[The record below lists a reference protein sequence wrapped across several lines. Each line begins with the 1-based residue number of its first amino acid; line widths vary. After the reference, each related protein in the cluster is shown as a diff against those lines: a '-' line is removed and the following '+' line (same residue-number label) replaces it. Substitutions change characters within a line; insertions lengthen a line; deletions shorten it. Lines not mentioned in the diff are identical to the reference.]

1 MNEHLKS
8 VINLVQQSKGLS
20 DDEKKEALN
29 ALKKVGEE
37 LRAYELSAE
46 LEASLEKVRHKTMK
60 MRNTGDVAETVAL
73 MFQEMTALGVK
84 TIRAGIGIMKEDM
97 KMEIWTSN
105 AEAKEN
111 AELIVGLFD
120 MNMHPMFQQ
129 AYSSWKNKTSHFS
142 YHLKG
147 SDLIDY
153 YTAVNNMRDYKT
165 KYNLDTVPKELFN
178 NSFIFNEGTL
188 FVFSLEPLPEGISRI
203 CGRFASVFGQT
214 YRRYLDLQEA
224 EEQKMMV
231 EEKHKE
237 ILDSINYAKRI
248 QSSLLPTETYL
259 KRVLPK

>member
-1 MNEHLKS
+1 MSGDLES
-8 VINLVQQSKGLS
+8 VIKLIEQSEGLS
-20 DDEKKEALN
+20 ADEKKTALA
-29 ALKKVGEE
+29 ALQKAREKLKACESV
-37 LRAYELSAE
+37 AK

-60 MRNTGDVAETVAL
+60 MRNSSDVAETVAL

-84 TIRAGIGIMKEDM
+84 TIRAGIGIMQENM

-111 AELIVGLFD
+111 AELIVGVFD

-129 AYSSWKNKTSHFS
+129 AYRSWENRSNHFS

-153 YTAVNNMRDYKT
+153 YTAINNMRDYKT
-165 KYNLDTVPKELFN
+165 KYDLKTVPKELFN
-178 NSFIFNEGTL
+178 NSFIFTEGTL
-188 FVFSLEPLPEGISRI
+188 FVFSLEQLPEEI
-203 CGRFASVFGQT
+203 CGICERFAAVFGQT

-224 EEQKMMV
+224 EEQKLMV

-259 KRVLPK
+259 KRVLS

>member
-1 MNEHLKS
+1 MSKHLES
-8 VINLVQQSKGLS
+8 VIKLISQSEKLS
-20 DDEKKEALN
+20 TDEKATALN
-29 ALKKVGEE
+29 ALKKAEEE
-37 LRAYELSAE
+37 LCAYESAAG
-46 LEASLEKVRHKTMK
+46 LEVSLEKVRHKTIK
-60 MRNTGDVAETVAL
+60 MRNSGDVAETVAL

-105 AEAKEN
+105 AEAKQN

-129 AYSSWKNKTSHFS
+129 AYHSWENKTDHFS

-147 SDLIDY
+147 SDLVDY
-153 YTAVNNMRDYKT
+153 YTAVNNMQNYKT

-178 NSFIFNEGTL
+178 NSFLFAEGTL
-188 FVFSLEPLPEGISRI
+188 FVFSLEQLPEEISNI
-203 CGRFASVFGQT
+203 CKRFAAVFGQT

-224 EEQKMMV
+224 EEQRMMV

-248 QSSLLPTETYL
+248 QLSLLPTETYL
-259 KRVLPK
+259 KRVLS